1 MWLHFRGNFCE
12 DCVAEGFLSV
22 HEVQYKTVGHST
34 LGVSLKIF
42 FLWDSLQILRLHSSL
57 LPFLSPYSPVKVT
70 PCLDVNLGR
79 ASRGMWKEK
88 NKMAFSYLPLEFSVN
103 ESILRLVSLFPGKW
117 SAGRL
122 WCLPAPVSLGAARL
136 CEGRVNTIRLPTR
149 LSWGEVTQELAVG
162 LSGRCCR
169 GAPGGSVCLGR
180 G

>member
-1 MWLHFRGNFCE
+1 MITLQRELLWRLCGRRFPLCARGSIWNCRSLNTGCLTKDLFFVGVTSDPE
-12 DCVAEGFLSV
+12 ASFFSAPLSFTIFSG
-22 HEVQYKTVGHST
+22 KGHSMPGCESG
-34 LGVSLKIF
+34 LSKS
-42 FLWDSLQILRLHSSL
+42 WD
-57 LPFLSPYSPVKVT
+57 VK
-70 PCLDVNLGR
+70 R
-79 ASRGMWKEK
+79 E

-117 SAGRL
+117 SASRF